1 MQTPKKDWTQQ
12 ERDRFERM
20 FCALITYQNQHGLRQ
35 NLSDAIKDTHEYIEA
50 LDNHY
55 QNTSNEQSTNNN

>member
-12 ERDRFERM
+12 ERDRFERV
-20 FCALITYQNQHGLRQ
+20 FCAFIAGGSNWGPDTKSYLEITEKTI
-35 NLSDAIKDTHEYIEA
+35 NL

>member
-12 ERDRFERM
+12 ERDRFERV
-20 FCALITYQNQHGLRQ
+20 FCAILARGILESTNEI
-35 NLSDAIKDTHEYIEA
+35 IKHTTFTIEA